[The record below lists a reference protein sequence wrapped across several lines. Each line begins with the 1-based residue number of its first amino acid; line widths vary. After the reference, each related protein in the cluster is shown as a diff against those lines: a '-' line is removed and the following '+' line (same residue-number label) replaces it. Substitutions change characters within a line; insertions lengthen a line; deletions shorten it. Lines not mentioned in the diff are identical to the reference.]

1 VPVDISAALA
11 GVLSRQGQS
20 GPTDPSR
27 NPPMIRQHCFWG
39 VASLER

>member
-27 NPPMIRQHCFWG
+27 KTPRW
-39 VASLER
+39 